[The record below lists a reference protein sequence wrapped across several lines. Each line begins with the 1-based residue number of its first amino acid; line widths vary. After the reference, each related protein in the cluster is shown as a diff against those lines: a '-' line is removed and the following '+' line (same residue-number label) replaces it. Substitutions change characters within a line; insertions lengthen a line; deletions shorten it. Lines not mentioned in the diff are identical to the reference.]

1 MTFWFYFL
9 IPVFSLLIKNL
20 QQLQEKNCCQEK
32 KGRTKPFNE
41 ERKHAMSYYFKI
53 NVKDQSVQ
61 AFQLQKMKRDEEKKR
76 LKLEKCNNFLFSF
89 YRET

>member
-1 MTFWFYFL
+1 
-9 IPVFSLLIKNL
+9 
-20 QQLQEKNCCQEK
+20 
-32 KGRTKPFNE
+32 
-41 ERKHAMSYYFKI
+41 MSYYFKI